1 MRRKEKG
8 KGKKNDKEKI
18 ERETKKGGKTGGKTG
33 GNLYNEQDRGKKER
47 HGKGKEIERGK

>member
-1 MRRKEKG
+1 MRRKEKE
-8 KGKKNDKEKI
+8 KGKKNDKKKI
-18 ERETKKGGKTGGKTG
+18 ERETKKGGKTG